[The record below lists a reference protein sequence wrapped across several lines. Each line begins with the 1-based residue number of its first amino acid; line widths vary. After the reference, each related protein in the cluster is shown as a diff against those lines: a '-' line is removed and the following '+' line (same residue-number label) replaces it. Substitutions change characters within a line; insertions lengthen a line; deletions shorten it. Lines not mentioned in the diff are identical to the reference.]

1 VTEPPTRE
9 PENRSS
15 APLGDDAVRR
25 AFERL
30 PHGLAVV
37 APSGALRTAN
47 AALRELLDLPAGPV
61 TCRAALGCRAPA
73 AGRPGAGCGGACAVA
88 SALARGEDVV
98 DAPVTLPGGE
108 RALLSAAALDD
119 SRRAA
124 VLEVVA
130 LRPRRAGR
138 RVVPGVRIEVLG
150 PARVRTGA
158 GRTAGGWLD
167 QRPGQLLK
175 YLVAGR
181 GRSAPVEDIA
191 EAIWPDAERTSVNTT
206 RHLVHVLRG
215 LLDPGRAP
223 GRTSATIVSVRGGYA
238 LDPAQVIVDADEF
251 AVAAGAALA
260 RLAAGDAEAPAA
272 LEAALALYGGDFLAD
287 EPYAEWAEDERERL
301 RALAGRVLR
310 ALADLAAARDDLGAA
325 GAYLERLALMEPFD
339 GDVHRRLIA
348 LSLREGARSR
358 AVRRYRA
365 FADRLEH
372 ALGATPEFTLA
383 DVLADKAAAP
393 LADPARWAREDEI
406 RRAMG

>member
-1 VTEPPTRE
+1 MTEPPTRE

-15 APLGDDAVRR
+15 APLGDDPVRR

-37 APSGALRTAN
+37 APSGAPRTAN

-61 TCRAALGCRAPA
+61 TCRAALGCRAPV
-73 AGRPGAGCGGACAVA
+73 AGRPGAGCGGACVVA
-88 SALARGEDVV
+88 SALAHGEDVV

-124 VLEVVA
+124 VLEVV
-130 LRPRRAGR
+130 PIRRGAGR
-138 RVVPGVRIEVLG
+138 RAAPGVRIEVLG
-150 PARVRTGA
+150 PARVRTAA

-215 LLDPGRAP
+215 LLEPGRAP
-223 GRTSATIVSVRGGYA
+223 GRTSATIVSVRGGYV
-238 LDPAQVIVDADEF
+238 LDPTQVIVDADEF

-260 RLAAGDAEAPAA
+260 RLAAGDTEAPAA
-272 LEAALALYGGDFLAD
+272 LEAALARYGGVFLAD

-339 GDVHRRLIA
+339 SDVHRRLIA

-358 AVRRYRA
+358 AVRRYRS

-383 DVLADKAAAP
+383 D
-393 LADPARWAREDEI
+393 PARWAREDEI

>member
-15 APLGDDAVRR
+15 APLGDEALRR

-37 APSGALRTAN
+37 APSGVFRTAN
-47 AALRELLDLPAGPV
+47 AALRDLLELPAGPV
-61 TCRAALGCRAPA
+61 TCRAALGCRVPA
-73 AGRPGAGCGGACAVA
+73 GGRPGAGCGGACVVA
-88 SALARGEDVV
+88 SALARGEDIV
-98 DAPVTLPGGE
+98 DVPVTLPGGV

-119 SRRAA
+119 GRRAVVLEVIPIRPGRRAA
-124 VLEVVA
+124 
-130 LRPRRAGR
+130 
-138 RVVPGVRIEVLG
+138 PGVRIEVLG
-150 PARVRTGA
+150 PARVRTTA

-175 YLVAGR
+175 FLVAGR

-191 EAIWPDAERTSVNTT
+191 EAIWPGAERTSVNTT

-215 LLDPGRAP
+215 LLEPHRAP

-238 LDPAQVIVDADEF
+238 LDPTQVTVDADEF
-251 AVAAGAALA
+251 AAAAGAALA
-260 RLAAGDAEAPAA
+260 RLAAGDAEARAA

-287 EPYAEWAEDERERL
+287 EPYAEWAQDERERL

-310 ALADLAAARDDLGAA
+310 ALADLAASRDDLGAA

-339 GDVHRRLIA
+339 SDVHRRLIA

-372 ALGATPEFTLA
+372 ALGATPEFTFA
-383 DVLADKAAAP
+383 DVLADEAAAP

>member
-1 VTEPPTRE
+1 VTEPSTRE

-15 APLGDDAVRR
+15 APLGDEAVRR

-37 APSGALRTAN
+37 APSGAMRTAN
-47 AALRELLDLPAGPV
+47 AALRELLDLPPGLA
-61 TCRAALGCRAPA
+61 TCRAALGCRVPT
-73 AGRPGAGCGGACAVA
+73 AGRPGAGCGGACVVA

-98 DAPVTLPGGE
+98 DVPVTLPGGR

-119 SRRAA
+119 AGRAA
-124 VLEVVA
+124 VLEVVPI
-130 LRPRRAGR
+130 RTGRRAA
-138 RVVPGVRIEVLG
+138 PGVWIEVLG
-150 PARVRTGA
+150 PARVRTAA

-167 QRPGQLLK
+167 QRPGQLLR

-181 GRSAPVEDIA
+181 GRSAPVDDIA
-191 EAIWPDAERTSVNTT
+191 EAIWPDAARTSANTT

-215 LLDPGRAP
+215 LLEPDRAP
-223 GRTSATIVSVRGGYA
+223 GRTSASIVSVRGGYA
-238 LDPAQVIVDADEF
+238 LDPTQVTVDADEF
-251 AVAAGAALA
+251 AAAAGAALA
-260 RLAAGDAEAPAA
+260 RLAAGDAEARAA

-287 EPYAEWAEDERERL
+287 EPYAEWAQDERERL
-301 RALAGRVLR
+301 RALAGRALR
-310 ALADLAAARDDLGAA
+310 ALADLAAGRDDLGAA

-339 GDVHRRLIA
+339 SDVHRRLIA

-383 DVLADKAAAP
+383 DVLAGEAAAP

>member
-1 VTEPPTRE
+1 MTEPSTRE
-9 PENRSS
+9 PDNHSS
-15 APLGDDAVRR
+15 APLGDEAVRR

-37 APSGALRTAN
+37 APSGAFRTAN
-47 AALRELLDLPAGPV
+47 VALRELLDLPAGPV
-61 TCRAALGCRAPA
+61 TCRAALGCRVPA
-73 AGRPGAGCGGACAVA
+73 AGRPGAGCGGACVVA
-88 SALARGEDVV
+88 SALSRGEDVV
-98 DAPVTLPGGE
+98 DVPVTLPGG
-108 RALLSAAALDD
+108 LVSAAQRRGARRRPAR
-119 SRRAA
+119 RRARGRPDPPRA
-124 VLEVVA
+124 A
-130 LRPRRAGR
+130 RGPGRPGRGPRPRARADR
-138 RVVPGVRIEVLG
+138 A
-150 PARVRTGA
+150 ARP
-158 GRTAGGWLD
+158 TAGGWLD

-191 EAIWPDAERTSVNTT
+191 EAIWPDAERTSVSTT

-215 LLDPGRAP
+215 HLEPDREP
-223 GRTSATIVSVRGGYA
+223 GRTSASIVSVRGGYA
-238 LDPAQVIVDADEF
+238 LDPTQVTVDADEF
-251 AVAAGAALA
+251 AAAAGAALA
-260 RLAAGDAEAPAA
+260 RLAAGDAEAPAG

-287 EPYAEWAEDERERL
+287 EPYAEWAQDERERL

-310 ALADLAAARDDLGAA
+310 ALADIAAARDDLGAA

-339 GDVHRRLIA
+339 SDVHRRLIA

-358 AVRRYRA
+358 AVRRYRT
-365 FADRLEH
+365 FADRLAH

-383 DVLADKAAAP
+383 DGFADEAAAP

>member
-1 VTEPPTRE
+1 VTEPSTRE

-15 APLGDDAVRR
+15 APLGDEAVRR

-37 APSGALRTAN
+37 APSGAMRTAN
-47 AALRELLDLPAGPV
+47 AALRELLDLPPGLA
-61 TCRAALGCRAPA
+61 TCRAALGCRVPT
-73 AGRPGAGCGGACAVA
+73 AGRPGAGCGGACVVA

-98 DAPVTLPGGE
+98 DVPVTLPGGG

-119 SRRAA
+119 ARRAA
-124 VLEVVA
+124 VLEVVPIRMA
-130 LRPRRAGR
+130 RRAA
-138 RVVPGVRIEVLG
+138 PGVRIEVLG
-150 PARVRTGA
+150 PARVRTAA

-167 QRPGQLLK
+167 QRPGQLLR
-175 YLVAGR
+175 YLVARR
-181 GRSAPVEDIA
+181 GGSAAVDDIA

-215 LLDPGRAP
+215 LLEPGRAP
-223 GRTSATIVSVRGGYA
+223 GRTCASIVSVRGGYA
-238 LDPAQVIVDADEF
+238 LDPAQVTVDADEF
-251 AVAAGAALA
+251 AAAAGAALA
-260 RLAAGDAEAPAA
+260 RLAAGDAEARAA

-287 EPYAEWAEDERERL
+287 EPYAEWAQDERERL
-301 RALAGRVLR
+301 RALAGRALR
-310 ALADLAAARDDLGAA
+310 ALADLAAARNDLGAA

-339 GDVHRRLIA
+339 SDVHRRLIA

-383 DVLADKAAAP
+383 DVLADEATAP